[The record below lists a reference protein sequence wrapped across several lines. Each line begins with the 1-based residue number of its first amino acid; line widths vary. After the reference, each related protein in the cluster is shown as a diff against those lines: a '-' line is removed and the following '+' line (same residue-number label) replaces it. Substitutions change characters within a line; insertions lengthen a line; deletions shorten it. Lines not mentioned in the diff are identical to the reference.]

1 LDAVLYVIVRVRV
14 SVMVMVRVWGF
25 YMGDGAVSLVS
36 SVGGG
41 GGFLASIATYG
52 NTEHESVNHGQFKRK
67 GTQET
72 TKERTAKQG
81 EKGKRERWKDG
92 GGVGAV
98 FFHVFNFFSAKHFIQ
113 KPLFHFFASFLQNY
127 P

>member
-1 LDAVLYVIVRVRV
+1 MDAVLYVIVRVRV
-14 SVMVMVRVWGF
+14 SVMIMVRVWGF

-67 GTQET
+67 GMPRQDNI
-72 TKERTAKQG
+72 G
-81 EKGKRERWKDG
+81 NSFPY
-92 GGVGAV
+92 VVV
-98 FFHVFNFFSAKHFIQ
+98 FSLVVLATDKHDSH
-113 KPLFHFFASFLQNY
+113 LR
-127 P
+127 